1 MNSPIFATLRWGILS
16 VLIGLTAS
24 FALMTQFF
32 QSDVHSGIDQFLLF
46 FVPALSLTVLIYPLL
61 PYLGGFLINASA
73 QVRIFLLA
81 LALFSALVVLL
92 PNGDVTAFVF
102 YPALLSLSAFILAV
116 LLPSIPLIQKSIEA
130 RNHFRLLGRWV
141 FSTILAFL
149 FVGFLDDFYTS
160 TLEILLL
167 TLFLQVI
174 FTLLGNIVLE
184 RVAQLV
190 CRGIFETTILFGLYF
205 VLILFAVFTF
215 AANRTFLLF
224 PTGHFTLRSDLLP
237 IFLISSL
244 VFLPWQAWLDVQME
258 TRGINTALKNTKFY
272 AFIERNLPGL
282 ALASLF
288 LGIYLLNAP
297 VINHPRFD
305 VDDIYFDADGLN
317 YRLRLTTDTWRDYY
331 WRSVHPFMILLL
343 KPPVDL
349 ISFFLKGD
357 KLFGAYLFIAGG
369 GAACVYLAW
378 AFIREVTKNSV
389 YASLIAALLG
399 LSTSHLFFGSFI
411 ESYIFLA
418 ASLLLFYVLL
428 IKDRPFPT
436 LVMAGLATIGITH
449 SNFAQNV
456 IAFFSVKFNIK
467 QTIRFIATVLV
478 FLVLLT
484 LLNNL
489 LYPEAHP
496 FFFIPSTLQAEESN
510 LYPLNRLRI
519 AGMARAFLF
528 HNVVAPTPILHTGEI
543 PFVQFRFFKPEINK
557 LSQYT
562 TLLQNSAVSVWAG
575 LLALAGLLFLKEYKK
590 NLHNRF
596 YLAIAGGMVLN
607 AVLHLRYGKELFLYS
622 PNWTYALILLVGMA
636 WQPVSEK
643 RWFQV
648 LLLVLLSLVALNNHQ
663 LFLTFIEVLTPQI

>member
-1 MNSPIFATLRWGILS
+1 MNSPIFATLRRGILS

-24 FALMTQFF
+24 FALMTRFF
-32 QSDVHSGIDQFLLF
+32 QSDAYSGVDQFFLF
-46 FVPALSLTVLIYPLL
+46 VVPALSLIVLIYPLL
-61 PYLGGFLINASA
+61 PYLEDFLFNASA
-73 QVRIFLLA
+73 PVRTFLFA
-81 LALFSALVVLL
+81 LALFSALVALL
-92 PNGDVTAFVF
+92 PNSDVTAFIF
-102 YPALLSLSAFILAV
+102 YPALLSLSAVILTA
-116 LLPSIPLIQKSIEA
+116 LLPAAPFIKKSIEA

-141 FSTILAFL
+141 FSTILVFL
-149 FVGFLDDFYTS
+149 LISFFDDFYTS
-160 TLEILLL
+160 ILEIFLL
-167 TLFLQVI
+167 TLSLQVI
-174 FTLLGNIVLE
+174 FTLLGDIVLE

-190 CRGIFETTILFGLYF
+190 RRGIFETAILFVLY
-205 VLILFAVFTF
+205 LMPILFVVFTF
-215 AANRTFLLF
+215 TANRTFPLF
-224 PTGHFTLRSDLLP
+224 PTEHFTLRPDLLP
-237 IFLISSL
+237 AFLVSSL
-244 VFLPWQAWLDVQME
+244 VFLPWQAWLDFQME
-258 TRGINTALKNTKFY
+258 TRGINTALKNTKLY
-272 AFIERNLPGL
+272 AFIEQNLPGIV
-282 ALASLF
+282 LASLF
-288 LGIYLLNAP
+288 LAIYLLNAP
-297 VINHPRFD
+297 AINHPRFD

-378 AFIREVTKNSV
+378 AFIKEVTKNST

-399 LSTSHLFFGSFI
+399 FSTSHLFFGSFI

-428 IKDRPFPT
+428 IKDRPFPA
-436 LVMAGLATIGITH
+436 LVMAGLTTIGITH

-467 QTIRFIATVLV
+467 QTIRFIAMVLV

-519 AGMARAFLF
+519 AGMARAFLL
-528 HNVVAPTPILHTGEI
+528 HNVIAPTPILHTGEI
-543 PFVQFRFFKPEINK
+543 PFVQFRFFKPEIDK

-575 LLALAGLLFLKEYKK
+575 LLALAGFLFLKEYKK

-596 YLAIAGGMVLN
+596 YFALVGGIVLN

-622 PNWTYALILLVGMA
+622 PNWTYALILLAGMA

-648 LLLVLLSLVALNNHQ
+648 LLLVLLSLIALNNHQ